1 MKLKKNYVRPSIVFD
16 SFELAENIAACELI
30 SSKQARYQCQVLDP
44 ESGLAIFPDLVN
56 CTTTPLDGEQICYEV
71 PMENFNVFVS

>member
-1 MKLKKNYVRPSIVFD
+1 MKKNYVRPSIVFD

-30 SSKQARYQCQVLDP
+30 SSAHDRYICPVFDP
-44 ESGLAIFPDLVN
+44 ESSLTIFSDM
-56 CTTTPLDGEQICYEV
+56 CTTKPLDGEQICYEV